1 MLKIIGRRILISIPM
16 IFIVSFLVFALID
29 LAPGDPA
36 RSIAG
41 DNQTPE
47 RLAEIREALRLDDP
61 LPVRYG
67 RWVGNLLQGDL
78 GESYIRSGASVVGLI
93 KEKFSVTLSE
103 LVVALTFMTIMG
115 IGLGTLAAL
124 RPGGALDRVVTV
136 GASFSI
142 AMPPM
147 WLAALLIST
156 FAVQR
161 NWLPSQGYVPVSQ
174 GWWKWLQHLLL
185 PGFTMAF
192 VPAAEIA
199 LQLKSGLVDS
209 LRRDYITASRA
220 KGMRGVTIVFKH
232 AMKNAA
238 IPVVTVLGLR
248 IGVIIGSSA
257 IVDSIFLMNG
267 LGSLV
272 LEATRNKDIP
282 ILLGFIILTTVVT
295 ILINVLVDISYGYFN
310 PKVRT

>member
-1 MLKIIGRRILISIPM
+1 
-16 IFIVSFLVFALID
+16 
-29 LAPGDPA
+29 
-36 RSIAG
+36 
-41 DNQTPE
+41 
-47 RLAEIREALRLDDP
+47 
-61 LPVRYG
+61 
-67 RWVGNLLQGDL
+67 
-78 GESYIRSGASVVGLI
+78 
-93 KEKFSVTLSE
+93 
-103 LVVALTFMTIMG
+103 
-115 IGLGTLAAL
+115 
-124 RPGGALDRVVTV
+124 LDRVVTV

-220 KGMRGVTIVFKH
+220 KGMRGVTI
-232 AMKNAA
+232 
-238 IPVVTVLGLR
+238 GC
-248 IGVIIGSSA
+248 SA